1 MYMSQSKQAI
11 IKKYVVLLLVLAVLA
26 ALSGAYVMT
35 GSQVYSRYQQAV
47 LANQQHCGGEPPVHI
62 CVHAPDNIYSAFYPF
77 YQSAEYP
84 LFGVDYNS
92 TAPINLQISISI
104 PGFSQS
110 QTRTVSANKIDQTG
124 YFIPPLQGKV
134 LQSLTHDEHTE
145 VHVEVT
151 DTKHHLYYIDNTPL
165 LLYSRMLMQWLGTN
179 RLKIA
184 AWVTPNDKAIAT
196 LVDKANAHLATQSES
211 APESMI
217 GYGDASPQ
225 QVVDQ
230 VNAIYDTLWQDYH
243 LQYVQASV
251 PYSGFDDTHA
261 TTESIK
267 LPSEVL
273 KQHSANCIE
282 LTTLLSS
289 AVEHIGLNAEI
300 IIIPGHAFL
309 GVATDP
315 DNNHFEYWDVVNTSK
330 NLTGNAANIQAD
342 KEYTNNFKKHTILD
356 TIRIQD
362 ARNANVGAML

>member
-1 MYMSQSKQAI
+1 
-11 IKKYVVLLLVLAVLA
+11 
-26 ALSGAYVMT
+26 
-35 GSQVYSRYQQAV
+35 
-47 LANQQHCGGEPPVHI
+47 
-62 CVHAPDNIYSAFYPF
+62 VHAPDNIFSAFYPF

-84 LFGVDYNS
+84 LFGVDYTS
-92 TAPINLQISISI
+92 TVPINLVISMSI
-104 PGFSQS
+104 PNFSQS
-110 QTRTVSANKIDQTG
+110 QTRTVAANKTAQTG
-124 YFIPPLQGKV
+124 YFIPPLQSKV
-134 LQSLTHDEHTE
+134 LQGLTHDEQIT

-165 LLYSRMLMQWLGTN
+165 SLHSRLLMQWLGTN

-184 AWVTPNDKAIAT
+184 AWVTPNDRSIAA
-196 LVDKANAHLATQSES
+196 LVDKASTLLAAQSLS
-211 APESMI
+211 ATASMS
-217 GYGDASPQ
+217 GYNDASQQ
-225 QVVDQ
+225 QVIDQ

-243 LQYVQASV
+243 LHYVQTSV
-251 PYSGFDDTHA
+251 PYSGFDDTNA
-261 TTESIK
+261 STESIK

-273 KQHSANCIE
+273 QQHSATCIE

-300 IIIPGHAFL
+300 IITPGHAFL

-315 DNNHFEYWDVVNTSK
+315 NNDHFEYWDVVSASNGI
-330 NLTGNAANIQAD
+330 TGNSANMQAD

>member
-11 IKKYVVLLLVLAVLA
+11 IKKYVVLLLVLAVLV

-35 GSQVYSRYQQAV
+35 GSQVYARYQQAV
-47 LANQQHCGGEPPVHI
+47 LANQQHCGGQPPVHI

-84 LFGVDYNS
+84 LFGVDYTS
-92 TAPINLQISISI
+92 TVPMNLLISMNI
-104 PGFSQS
+104 PNFSQS
-110 QTRTVSANKIDQTG
+110 QTRTVAANTTDQTG

-134 LQSLTHDEHTE
+134 LQGLTHDEHTE

-165 LLYSRMLMQWLGTN
+165 SLYSRLLMQWLGTN

-184 AWVTPNDKAIAT
+184 AWVTPNDQSIAT
-196 LVDKANAHLATQSES
+196 LVDKASTHLADQSES
-211 APESMI
+211 APANMI
-217 GYGDASPQ
+217 GYDDASQQ
-225 QVVDQ
+225 QVIDQ

-251 PYSGFDDTHA
+251 PYSGFDDTDA

-273 KQHSANCIE
+273 QQHSATCIE

-289 AVEHIGLNAEI
+289 AVERIGLNAEI
-300 IIIPGHAFL
+300 IIVPGHAFL

-315 DNNHFEYWDVVNTSK
+315 DNDHFEYWDVVNTD
-330 NLTGNAANIQAD
+330 NDLTGNTANIQAD
-342 KEYTNNFKKHTILD
+342 KEYANNFKKHTILD
-356 TIRIQD
+356 TIRIED
-362 ARNANVGAML
+362 PRKANFGAML